1 YKRFNE
7 TIAGFRAMGQFTI
20 PMERGAKS
28 SPLDRMSMTDW
39 MASQRFD
46 SAPLRWYVNY
56 ACRDDYG
63 ALAKDTSAWA
73 GIHYFAARDPEE
85 KGPLTWPEGNGWIA
99 RRLGKKLKRYI
110 RASSPVYRIKR
121 DGRRLRLLTE
131 EI

>member
-1 YKRFNE
+1 MCCF
-7 TIAGFRAMGQFTI
+7 FF
-20 PMERGAKS
+20 S
-28 SPLDRMSMTDW
+28 SRRRHTRWTGDW
-39 MASQRFD
+39 SSDVCSSDLFD

-99 RRLGKKLKRYI
+99 QRLLEKLNRYV
-110 RASSPVYRIKR
+110 RTGAGVYRIAR
-121 DGRRLRLLTE
+121 DRNKLRVLTE
-131 EI
+131 EVEYIAD